1 MIRFRTR
8 PARINGGSDSWSL
21 PRHAFAIVPNRGL
34 VSALAVKQVL
44 RVVLSLSVVHGSDV
58 CAQSDK
64 GGVAAEQ
71 VSKEAAPPGVIRP
84 SNDPDEVVIIGQRYG
99 DAKVGAET
107 EFSEDEIASHGA
119 DSIQDLLTRL
129 QPFTGDGEDEPVLL
143 INGKPAGFDRSVL
156 GYPAEALDRLAVL
169 KPEAAVQYG
178 HASGRRVVNLVLK
191 KHFSSLNADAGSNWA
206 TGGGQYGGSLSAAR
220 VAIDGPMRWNV
231 QARLAYDSALRKSA
245 RNIPPR
251 AGVFDGTGYVSAP
264 GGGEIDPALS
274 LAAGAI
280 VTTAGFPASAASQT
294 LALAD
299 FAVTAGDTNAVDPND
314 FETLLPSRRNLSLNL
329 GVTRPVGAFS
339 ASLNVN
345 ASSSASRG
353 TRGLPK
359 ASIVVPAGSP
369 WSPFGGDVIL
379 TRPFAAG
386 RALRSDNDSNTL
398 GVSLTL
404 GGTIGGWQTNFS
416 AGYSRSWAHNLL
428 ESGTDA
434 AWAQQRITAGD
445 TDFNPYGRWSDRLLL
460 ARRNRSHGENISARA
475 NVRKNIVNLPAGP
488 LVANLSVNASQ
499 SRTETWQS
507 DNLGAP
513 AALTRTARGL
523 ADGAVALSVP
533 ISRRGEGEVLFLGDL
548 SIDLNAGTQ
557 ALTGN
562 RLQKRYGGD
571 VNWSPVRILQLRGS
585 IDHAEAAPTLEQ
597 LDGPLVTTI
606 NRIFDY
612 ARGEIAEPVWIT
624 GGNPALGRGSR
635 QHLALNAVVRPL
647 GDQTLSLNI
656 GYRQSVAKGGVA
668 GFPELTPVIE
678 AAFPERVT
686 RDGAGRL
693 LAVDARPINIARD
706 TDAELTSGIALRLPT
721 RKAAP
726 AVNAMQLTFALR
738 HQWRLKSELLTRPG
752 VPAIDQ
758 LTQSGQSRHSL
769 SLQATA
775 GKRGLG
781 ATVTGNWSSASRVS
795 NGDRLFDITPPI
807 TFGLSMFL
815 EPGHLSRQTGK
826 GGLMHSLRISLDVQN
841 LFNGY
846 RRVRL
851 EDGSIPAGYSR
862 DEIDPLGRVIRLTL
876 RKRF

>member
-1 MIRFRTR
+1 MIRFRKR
-8 PARINGGSDSWSL
+8 PIRISFGSRSWSL
-21 PRHAFAIVPNRGL
+21 PRHAFAVAPNRGL
-34 VSALAVKQVL
+34 VSAPAIRQVL
-44 RVVLSLSVVHGSDV
+44 RAVLSLSALLGPE
-58 CAQSDK
+58 AQAQTDK
-64 GGVAAEQ
+64 GGVAAEP
-71 VSKEAAPPGVIRP
+71 VSQEAAPPGVISP
-84 SNDPDEVVIIGQRYG
+84 SKDPDEVLIIGQRYG
-99 DAKVGAET
+99 EAKVGAET
-107 EFSEDEIASHGA
+107 EFSEEEVASHGA

-129 QPFTGDGEDEPVLL
+129 QPFIGDGEEEPVLL

-156 GYPAEALDRLAVL
+156 AYPAEALDRLAVL

-191 KHFSSLNADAGSNWA
+191 KHFASLNADAAGSWA
-206 TGGGQYGGSLSAAR
+206 TGGGQHGGSLSASR
-220 VAIDGPMRWNV
+220 VAIDGPTRWNV

-251 AGVFDGTGYVSAP
+251 AGVYDGTGHVSAP

-274 LAAGAI
+274 LAAGTT
-280 VTTAGFPASAASQT
+280 VTTAAIPAGAVSQVPT
-294 LALAD
+294 LAG
-299 FAVTAGDTNAVDPND
+299 FAATAGETDAVDPND

-353 TRGLPK
+353 TRGLPMV
-359 ASIVVPAGSP
+359 SLVVPAGSL
-369 WSPFGGDVIL
+369 WSPFGGDVTL
-379 TRPFAAG
+379 TRPFADD
-386 RALRSDNDSNTL
+386 RALRSDNDTDAL

-404 GGTIGGWQTNFS
+404 GGTIGDWQTSFS

-428 ESGTDA
+428 ESGIDA
-434 AWAQQRITAGD
+434 AWAQQRISGGD
-445 TDFNPYGRWSDRLLL
+445 ADFNPYGRWSDRLLL
-460 ARRNRSHGENISARA
+460 ARRNRSNGENISARA

-488 LVANLSVNASQ
+488 LVVNLSVNASQ
-499 SRTETWQS
+499 GRTETWQS
-507 DNLGAP
+507 DNLGGP
-513 AALTRTARGL
+513 AAQTRTARGL

-533 ISRRGEGEVLFLGDL
+533 ISRRGEGAVLFLGDL
-548 SIDLNAGTQ
+548 SIDLNAGAQ
-557 ALTGN
+557 AMTGN

-635 QHLALNAVVRPL
+635 QRLALNAVMRPL

-656 GYRQSVAKGGVA
+656 GYRQSVARGGVA

-706 TDAELTSGIALRLPT
+706 TDSELASGIALRLPAK
-721 RKAAP
+721 RAMPAA
-726 AVNAMQLTFALR
+726 NATQLTFSLR

-752 VPAIDQ
+752 VPVIDQ

-795 NGDRLFDITPPI
+795 NADRIFDIEPPV
-807 TFGLSMFL
+807 TFNLSMFA
-815 EPGHLSRQTGK
+815 EPNRQSGRA
-826 GGLMHSLRISLDVQN
+826 GASGLMSGLRISLDIQN
-841 LFNGY
+841 VFNGY
-846 RRVRL
+846 RRVTL
-851 EDGSIPAGYSR
+851 QDGSVPAGYSR

-876 RKRF
+876 RKKL